1 MIESAVAFGDLP
13 DASGAADVTDELLA
27 ACVHC
32 GFCIPVCPTWDI
44 LREENDSPRGRLY
57 LMRAESEGR
66 VQAGGAFSLH
76 LGRCLGCRAC
86 ESVCPAGVPFGH
98 LLERARARI
107 PPRPAAHWWERWMLE
122 ALTTPRRARVT
133 YAVARFLRNS
143 GVADILGRL
152 LPGNAGGALRLLS
165 ASRPTFGTTRASA
178 VGIPATR
185 LEVQDGEALM
195 AETQAYVLL
204 SGCVMEG
211 LFGHV
216 HDATRRTLARAGYR
230 EVEAPGQVCCGAL
243 HAHAGLLEEAREQ
256 ARHNIRVFESVDC
269 EWIVTDSAGCG
280 AGLKDYPAWLSD
292 DPDWRDRAEALAAR
306 VKDVTEILADAV
318 TKSDGTL
325 GSSPGAELPGG
336 RVGYDAPC
344 HLHHA
349 QGVRDDPLVLLRSL
363 PGFEVEALPSSDRCC
378 GGAGMYNLVQ
388 PDLAALVLAPKL
400 GEIERGRYDWIA
412 TGNPGCIMYL
422 GAGLMRVGDRT
433 PVVHPVE
440 LVDHAWSDQQEEPG
454 E

>member
-1 MIESAVAFGDLP
+1 VLESAVAAGDLP
-13 DASGAADVTDELLA
+13 DASDAAEVTDELLA

-32 GFCIPVCPTWDI
+32 GFCVPVCPTWDI

-57 LMRAESEGR
+57 LMRAEAEGR
-66 VQAGGAFSLH
+66 VRAAGAFSLH

-86 ESVCPAGVPFGH
+86 ESVCPAGVPYGR

-107 PPRPAAHWWERWMLE
+107 PPRPEAHRWERWLLE
-122 ALTTPRRARVT
+122 ALTAPRKARVT
-133 YAVARFLRNS
+133 YAAARFLRTS
-143 GVADILGRL
+143 GVAAALGRR
-152 LPGNAGGALRLLS
+152 LPGNLGRALCLL
-165 ASRPTFGTTRASA
+165 AATRPTLGSVRNTVVSTPA
-178 VGIPATR
+178 VAGCYA
-185 LEVQDGEALM
+185 
-195 AETQAYVLL
+195 LL

-216 HDATRRTLARAGYR
+216 HEATRRTLAHVGYG

-243 HAHAGLLEEAREQ
+243 HVHAGLLEEARER

-280 AGLKDYPAWLSD
+280 AGLKDYPAWLAD
-292 DPDWRDRAEALAAR
+292 DPAWRDRAKTLAAR
-306 VKDVTEILADAV
+306 ARDVTELLAEAV
-318 TKSDGTL
+318 TRSDGEPK
-325 GSSPGAELPGG
+325 SSPGAGLPGT
-336 RVGYDAPC
+336 RVAYDAPC
-344 HLHHA
+344 HLHHG

-363 PGFEVEALPSSDRCC
+363 PGLEIEALPSSDRCC
-378 GGAGMYNLVQ
+378 GGAGMYNLIQ
-388 PDLAALVLAPKL
+388 PDLAARVRAPKIR
-400 GEIERGRYDWIA
+400 EIQRGRYDWVA

-433 PVVHPVE
+433 RVVHPVE
-440 LVDHAWSDQQEEPG
+440 LVDRAWTAHREQPG